1 MIVLDASAAIE
12 LLLGTPAGALV
23 AERLFDPGESL
34 HAPELLDLEVAQV
47 LRRYERARIL
57 DAARAAA
64 ALHDLADLPLERYSH
79 RLLLPRAWELRAN
92 LTIYDAAYVALAEL
106 LDATLLTGD
115 ATLARAKH
123 HARVE
128 VVGEA

>member
-1 MIVLDASAAIE
+1 LIVVDASAAIE
-12 LLLGTPAGALV
+12 LLLRTPAGALV
-23 AERLFDPGESL
+23 AERLFDPVESL
-34 HAPELLDLEVAQV
+34 HAPELIDLEVAQA
-47 LRRYERARIL
+47 LRRLERADL
-57 DAARAAA
+57 VDSARAEE
-64 ALHDLADLPLERYSH
+64 ALRDFADLALERYSH

-106 LDATLLTGD
+106 LDAPLLTGD
-115 ATLARAKH
+115 TALARARH

>member
-1 MIVLDASAAIE
+1 LIVVDASAAIE

-47 LRRYERARIL
+47 LRRYERAKIL

-106 LDATLLTGD
+106 LDAPLLTGD
-115 ATLARAKH
+115 ATLARAPH